1 MAQATPRH
9 LLSTTEASIRL
20 QHRRSGRQRRRP
32 RGTARDAPCSRL
44 SSADGSWWT
53 SIADQGESGGKS
65 HEKRPGLCAAIRRIE
80 AGEAD
85 ALAVAKLDRLSRSV
99 RDLADLAERSRPKG
113 KQKGWGLILLDI
125 DVDTS
130 SPIGEFMVNVMGSA
144 AQWER
149 RIISQRTKDALAV
162 KRAQGVRLGR
172 PSTLSRE
179 LVERI
184 VRERK
189 AGASLSA
196 IADGLTEDG
205 VPTAHGGAGGGRRRC
220 ARCSP
225 VRMRRR
231 SSSAREPCADWRPP
245 ASAHGRVTDSVV
257 GRRVVPMRREG
268 HGVPCP
274 V

>member
-1 MAQATPRH
+1 MKR
-9 LLSTTEASIRL
+9 SKL
-20 QHRRSGRQRRRP
+20 Q
-32 RGTARDAPCSRL
+32 L

-53 SIADQGESGGKS
+53 SSPTRARAAGNGTRIVPAS
-65 HEKRPGLCAAIRRIE
+65 CAAISPIE

-130 SPIGEFMVNVMGSA
+130 SPNGEFMLNVMGSA

-189 AGASLSA
+189 
-196 IADGLTEDG
+196 
-205 VPTAHGGAGGGRRRC
+205 V
-220 ARCSP
+220 ARP
-225 VRMRRR
+225 
-231 SSSAREPCADWRPP
+231 
-245 ASAHGRVTDSVV
+245 
-257 GRRVVPMRREG
+257 
-268 HGVPCP
+268 
-274 V
+274 